1 MINNA
6 KLDFQFIRSSIL
18 DELNGDLVSTGDLY
32 KRVISAITTLNKYP
46 EEFCIVIQVTK
57 SPQLSKNE
65 HGLKL
70 GAIIKGCLTRRELEV
85 YALAMRGLSNRMI
98 AEKLF
103 VTIETVKSHRK
114 SIVRKAGVKRME
126 DIKNHIL
133 EANGLIE

>member
-6 KLDFQFIRSSIL
+6 KLDLQFIRSSIL
-18 DELNGDLVSTGDLY
+18 EDLNSHLIPKGDLCKGL
-32 KRVISAITTLNKYP
+32 ISAIATLNKCS

-57 SPQLSKNE
+57 GPQLPKNE
-65 HGLKL
+65 QGLKL

-85 YALAMRGLSNRMI
+85 YALAMRGHSNRII